1 MIDDGITS
9 DGAPEYISMLLSSM
23 SWSRNEELMEAT
35 ELRRR
40 SKDDDRL
47 LRDCDLA
54 MWKP

>member
-23 SWSRNEELMEAT
+23 SWSRNEELMDAT

-47 LRDCDLA
+47 LRDCDLT